1 MSCRSEIREKV
12 PYPELLAGLAEEC
25 AGLAVA
31 ALNLRRVLS
40 DPEQGEREK
49 TVDLYVKIADVYLYL
64 SMLDL
69 KMSTISEIMTEKQ
82 RQWEES
88 LK

>member
-1 MSCRSEIREKV
+1 MNCRAEIREKI
-12 PYPELLAGLAEEC
+12 PYPELLAGLAEESARL
-25 AGLAVA
+25 AGA

-40 DPEQGEREK
+40 DPEKVEK
-49 TVDLYVKIADVYLYL
+49 AVTALYEGIANVNLFL
-64 SMLDL
+64 SMFDL
-69 KMSTISEIMTEKQ
+69 NMATVSEIMTEKQ

>member
-1 MSCRSEIREKV
+1 MSCRSEIRDKI

-25 AGLAVA
+25 AGLAGA

-40 DPEQGEREK
+40 DPEQGEWEK